1 MAGNEHNPE
10 AVENICR
17 STVQVL
23 RPGGGHGSGFLVREK
38 LVATCWHVAEGF
50 SRLTL
55 RPDGRRHGHDIGATV
70 IGHRRTADVA
80 LLWCE
85 ELPADASPLTVS
97 TRNPLRGGR
106 LYAVGTPK
114 FDDLRNTVTDGTVS
128 AIRHDKPVS
137 RRLQL
142 SAITYGGNSGGPLV
156 DESGMVEGMLTAGRN
171 DSDGKD
177 MPGISLGVLGADITQ
192 AIESILEDS
201 PSGEGAVVGNPPAA
215 ESSKLVCVNCG
226 WATDSLAYCGN
237 CGRDREGSF
246 LALSDGRLLCGIC
259 KHRQTPES
267 GYCLNCGKEFLES
280 GD

>member
-1 MAGNEHNPE
+1 MAGNEQNSE
-10 AVENICR
+10 SVDNICR
-17 STVQVL
+17 STVQVVL
-23 RPGGGHGSGFLVREK
+23 TDGGHGSGFVVREK

-50 SRLTL
+50 SRVTL
-55 RPDGRRHGHDIGATV
+55 RPDGRRNGHDIGATV

-97 TRNPLRGGR
+97 TRNPLRGSR
-106 LYAVGTPK
+106 LYALGTPLM
-114 FDDLRNTVTDGTVS
+114 DDLHNSVTDGTVS
-128 AIRHDKPVS
+128 AVRPEQPVS
-137 RRLQL
+137 SRLQL

-156 DESGMVEGMLTAGRN
+156 DESGMVQGMLTRGLRYP
-171 DSDGKD
+171 DGKD
-177 MPGISLGVLGADITQ
+177 VAGISKGVLGADILE

-201 PSGEGAVVGNPPAA
+201 PIGGGAAVGNPPAA
-215 ESSKLVCVNCG
+215 ESAKLVCVNCG
-226 WATDSLAYCGN
+226 WATDSLAYCDN